1 MKNLLSSSF
10 LCSSRLQHLQISQTS
25 KLTFFKKKREKSFL
39 YSLNTKKKYL
49 KKMLNF
55 HTSKFL
61 SFTLSL
67 FHFSFFFHHRSTA
80 TKLTVLTQQSPA
92 VAQCR
97 LFFFVRSFV
106 LSLFR
111 SFFCFVFR
119 SFFSSLFKSF
129 YRFFFF
135 FFSSLLSFHFLSR
148 ACCRAA
154 GLQVR
159 WAVRA

>member
-97 LFFFVRSFV
+97 LFFFRSFV
-106 LSLFR
+106 CSFVV
-111 SFFCFVFR
+111 SFFFLFCF
-119 SFFSSLFKSF
+119 SFVL
-129 YRFFFF
+129 
-135 FFSSLLSFHFLSR
+135 
-148 ACCRAA
+148 
-154 GLQVR
+154 
-159 WAVRA
+159 

>member
-1 MKNLLSSSF
+1 
-10 LCSSRLQHLQISQTS
+10 
-25 KLTFFKKKREKSFL
+25 
-39 YSLNTKKKYL
+39 
-49 KKMLNF
+49 MLNF

-135 FFSSLLSFHFLSR
+135 FLFSSIISFLEPCVLQGSR
-148 ACCRAA
+148 SAGEMGCACLMCCRAA
-154 GLQVR
+154 GENREMGYGLMKRLMESLECNCVSIPD
-159 WAVRA
+159 